1 MAQTEMDEVIEL
13 LPSEKEKQVL
23 ALVDPFEIALSQMA
37 EQAKQFETVTSENIE
52 DAKRFVKQVKVLP
65 GRADK
70 KRLEI
75 FRPINDLMKT
85 VKSKTDAFADRTQKL
100 IQPISD
106 RIEAEQL
113 RIEQEKHARHV
124 ERTRSLVES
133 GWTLMGQMY
142 HCGVNVIGFE
152 QIDNAT
158 DEVFAEYI
166 RIGKQFQESERIR
179 LAEIERRERELEE
192 RERRIKEAEAR
203 LFASEEESDPDGL
216 FPEPKIVKGAV
227 VNQEI
232 FNGESFEPLTKD
244 SQAEILGYAPSID
257 IPVEFNQGWNA
268 ALDAVVLAMQ
278 SETAKQPKTYWIEK
292 FNQLKK

>member
-1 MAQTEMDEVIEL
+1 MANENMDEVIEL

-23 ALVDPFEIALSQMA
+23 SLVDPFETALSQMA
-37 EQAKQFETVTSENIE
+37 QQAKQFETVTPENID

-75 FRPINDLMKT
+75 FRPINELMKT

-100 IQPISD
+100 IQPITE

-113 RIEQEKHARHV
+113 RIEQEKHERHV
-124 ERTRSLVES
+124 QRTLELVES

-152 QIDNAT
+152 QIDNST
-158 DEVFAEYI
+158 DEVFAEYV

-192 RERRIKEAEAR
+192 RERRIKEAESR
-203 LFASEEESDPDGL
+203 LFPESDEL
-216 FPEPKIVKGAV
+216 FPEPPPV
-227 VNQEI
+227 VFSE
-232 FNGESFEPLTKD
+232 
-244 SQAEILGYAPSID
+244 
-257 IPVEFNQGWNA
+257 PVEHTDAAQVELKPNQIESEFNIGWNA
-268 ALDAVVLAMQ
+268 ALDACVLAMQ
-278 SETAKQPKTYWIEK
+278 TETERKPKNHWIDK
-292 FNQLKK
+292 FNNLKKP